1 MAFDAFIKL
10 RSIEGESGDDRHKG
24 WIEVLKYGLGHRQ
37 RISTAPSSCGGVCA
51 GRADFFNLVF
61 KKEVD
66 AATPLLS
73 LACAEGR
80 HIDEVVLD
88 ICRAGGD
95 KMSFMQYR
103 FQNCM
108 ISLVSTLNNQYLGLE
123 LVWIDFGKVQWDY
136 ILQNRAGG
144 YPMGHIAA
152 GWNLQTNSR
161 A

>member
-1 MAFDAFIKL
+1 MAFDAFIKV
-10 RSIEGESGDDRHKG
+10 RTIKGESKDHRHKG
-24 WIEVLKYGLGHRQ
+24 WIEVLKYGVGQRQ
-37 RISTAPSSCGGVCA
+37 RISKAPSSCGGACA
-51 GRADFFNLVF
+51 GRSDFFNLVF
-61 KKEVD
+61 KKELD

-80 HIDEVVLD
+80 HIDEIVLD

-95 KMSFMQYR
+95 KTSFMQYR

-108 ISLVSTLNNQYLGLE
+108 IRLLSTMHNAYQGLE
-123 LVWIDFGKVQWDY
+123 LVWVDFGKVQWDY
-136 ILQNRAGG
+136 TVQSLTNGG
-144 YPMGHIAA
+144 PVGHILA